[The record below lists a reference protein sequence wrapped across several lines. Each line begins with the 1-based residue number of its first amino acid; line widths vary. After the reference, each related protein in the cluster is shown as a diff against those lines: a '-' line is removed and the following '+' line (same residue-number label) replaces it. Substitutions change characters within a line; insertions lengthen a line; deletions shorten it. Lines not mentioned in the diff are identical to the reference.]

1 MSESLSTA
9 TPLGASAAS
18 VVAPANLSNP
28 NIATARRRP
37 TNYNPTISAMLALS
51 RCDDMVKMAQEC
63 LATGSNATICHTAER
78 YMGACMDHTKWDSSE
93 SGPRRTL
100 NAASNMHRRFC
111 SPLAWFTAVALNRWH
126 CGLPFLLGALFG
138 SVFETEKRYH
148 MAGICYSRIHL
159 SRCS

>member
-1 MSESLSTA
+1 MNTPSRPQFFFNFFLERTENFQQDGILIIFINDQNHFRQFLLIVRNSSFVTMTMTASPSTA
-9 TPLGASAAS
+9 TPLATSAAS

-78 YMGACMDHTKWDSSE
+78 YMGACMDHTK
-93 SGPRRTL
+93 
-100 NAASNMHRRFC
+100 
-111 SPLAWFTAVALNRWH
+111 
-126 CGLPFLLGALFG
+126 
-138 SVFETEKRYH
+138 
-148 MAGICYSRIHL
+148 
-159 SRCS
+159 